1 MAEQLEPQQPPWKI
15 WHQLPLRPQP
25 AELESLTSY
34 ITRVA
39 QANGLRTTAELAAL
53 VGAGYNWRTL
63 RSFPDGSATSVLG
76 LTTLTGCTQ
85 TDLEAMTFLPLA
97 RRFGYAYSAN
107 SHPLH
112 RFLQGTL
119 ASHLRYCPMCLSEQ
133 AHPYYR
139 LHWRFLALTG
149 CHLHNCWLLNGC
161 GHCETRLSLLPLH
174 PELTACPACH
184 KDLRTCQSPRLK
196 ADESRQLS
204 QRSSDLIF
212 LLTPSPQPQEENS
225 RIVTGKRYAF
235 ARQQKG
241 LSLLE
246 AASLMEQTPHIPS
259 AIEYASLYKKATFL
273 DYIQYADLLEYSLKE
288 ILSISIPPLLLNED
302 TLLPRVDE
310 AIQEWT
316 DQEQFMKHSINK
328 HIGVPI
334 KVLKKY
340 PRTNS
345 RLLACH
351 KQRNFMTAQEN
362 QQREEELVQLVRK
375 AIKQLEELKEPVTQR
390 RIARLVGMTPHG
402 LRFYPRVE
410 ALLMPIANKHW
421 NAKHQSYLVSV
432 QQRILS
438 LTNGPE
444 EEAIDERVQS

>member
-1 MAEQLEPQQPPWKI
+1 
-15 WHQLPLRPQP
+15 
-25 AELESLTSY
+25 
-34 ITRVA
+34 
-39 QANGLRTTAELAAL
+39 
-53 VGAGYNWRTL
+53 
-63 RSFPDGSATSVLG
+63 
-76 LTTLTGCTQ
+76 
-85 TDLEAMTFLPLA
+85 
-97 RRFGYAYSAN
+97 
-107 SHPLH
+107 
-112 RFLQGTL
+112 
-119 ASHLRYCPMCLSEQ
+119 
-133 AHPYYR
+133 
-139 LHWRFLALTG
+139 
-149 CHLHNCWLLNGC
+149 
-161 GHCETRLSLLPLH
+161 
-174 PELTACPACH
+174 
-184 KDLRTCQSPRLK
+184 
-196 ADESRQLS
+196 
-204 QRSSDLIF
+204 
-212 LLTPSPQPQEENS
+212 
-225 RIVTGKRYAF
+225 
-235 ARQQKG
+235 
-241 LSLLE
+241 
-246 AASLMEQTPHIPS
+246 
-259 AIEYASLYKKATFL
+259 
-273 DYIQYADLLEYSLKE
+273 
-288 ILSISIPPLLLNED
+288 
-302 TLLPRVDE
+302 
-310 AIQEWT
+310 
-316 DQEQFMKHSINK
+316 MKHSINK